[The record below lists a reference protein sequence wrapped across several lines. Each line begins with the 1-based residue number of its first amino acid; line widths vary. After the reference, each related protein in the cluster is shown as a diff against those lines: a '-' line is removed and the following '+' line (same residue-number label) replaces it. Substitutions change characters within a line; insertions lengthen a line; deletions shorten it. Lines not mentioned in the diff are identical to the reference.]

1 MLKRKHYNLVVPPK
15 VNLETSSVDVDAPEG
30 TSVILYCN
38 VTGHPSPTI
47 TWSKRKAVEPKNSTN
62 AVSEYCF
69 SIRTEDKYKSYII
82 FFFIL
87 GTQLKLKLQK
97 KIASKIFYYD
107 HV

>member
-1 MLKRKHYNLVVPPK
+1 MMLKRKHYNLVVPPK

-47 TWSKRKAVEPKNSTN
+47 TWSKRKANEPKNSTN

-69 SIRTEDKYKSYII
+69 SIRTEDNYKSYII
-82 FFFIL
+82 YFFYFGNTIETKATKEDSFKNIL
-87 GTQLKLKLQK
+87 L
-97 KIASKIFYYD
+97 
-107 HV
+107 